1 MVASYHIVYSFIIL
15 MHAGTPNT
23 PSITS
28 LSLMENDITISWMI
42 DVHELR
48 PVDKYLIQVQITGS
62 NDKESNSGSE
72 FLTSGDDQV
81 AGANGVSF
89 GGSSRPF
96 EGQVFNITVS
106 ESVDDL
112 TCSDAR
118 GDINHCEYT
127 LIQETEIGQTYSFI
141 VCAINDFGTAC
152 GDSRNITATPPAVTT
167 VTSTSAPPLVTQVS
181 TTVTPPQ
188 PTSTTLTLQDINNYS
203 QTVTIVPHGTLA
215 TTTTSAQLLVTPLPP
230 PRSGPKTPTGLEGVF
245 VGITFGVV
253 VVVLL
258 CCVLWVSVILLCI
271 CCCLRREREKNYW
284 PEEIG

>member
-1 MVASYHIVYSFIIL
+1 

-28 LSLMENDITISWMI
+28 LSLMENDITIDWMI
-42 DVHELR
+42 DIHELR

-81 AGANGVSF
+81 AGANGASF

-96 EGQVFNITVS
+96 EGQAFNITIS

-112 TCSDAR
+112 TCSVNAR
-118 GDINHCEYT
+118 GDINDCEYT
-127 LIQETEIGQTYSFI
+127 LIQEAEIGQIYSFI
-141 VCAINDFGTAC
+141 VCAVNNFGTAC

-167 VTSTSAPPLVTQVS
+167 VTSSSAPPLVIQVS

-188 PTSTTLTLQDINNYS
+188 PTSTTLTPQDVTNS
-203 QTVTIVPHGTLA
+203 QTVTIVPHGTL
-215 TTTTSAQLLVTPLPP
+215 TTTTTTTNAQLLATPLPP

-258 CCVLWVSVILLCI
+258 CCVLCVSVFLLCV

>member
-1 MVASYHIVYSFIIL
+1 MVSVTLCTPKLIL

-23 PSITS
+23 PSITN
-28 LSLMENDITISWMI
+28 LSLMENDITINWMI
-42 DVHELR
+42 DIHELR
-48 PVDKYLIQVQITGS
+48 PVNKYLIQVQITGS
-62 NDKESNSGSE
+62 SDQESNSGSE

-81 AGANGVSF
+81 AGANGASF

-96 EGQVFNITVS
+96 EGQAFNITVS

-112 TCSDAR
+112 TCSINAR

-127 LIQETEIGQTYSFI
+127 LIQETEIGHTYSFI
-141 VCAINDFGTAC
+141 VCAANDFGTAC
-152 GDSRNITATPPAVTT
+152 GDSRNITATPPAVTP
-167 VTSTSAPPLVTQVS
+167 SSAPPLVTQVS
-181 TTVTPPQ
+181 TTVIPPQ
-188 PTSTTLTLQDINNYS
+188 PTSTTLTPQDIINS
-203 QTVTIVPHGTLA
+203 QTVPHGTFTTT
-215 TTTTSAQLLVTPLPP
+215 TTTTSTQLLATPLSP
-230 PRSGPKTPTGLEGVF
+230 PRSDPKTPTGLEGVF
-245 VGITFGVV
+245 VGITFGII

>member
-1 MVASYHIVYSFIIL
+1 

-28 LSLMENDITISWMI
+28 LSLIENDITINWMI
-42 DVHELR
+42 DIHELR

-62 NDKESNSGSE
+62 NDQESNSGSE
-72 FLTSGDDQV
+72 FLTSGDDQWTN
-81 AGANGVSF
+81 GANGASF

-112 TCSDAR
+112 TCSVNAK

-127 LIQETEIGQTYSFI
+127 LIQETEIGLTYSFI
-141 VCAINDFGTAC
+141 VCATNDFGTAC
-152 GDSRNITATPPAVTT
+152 GDSRNITATPPAVTL
-167 VTSTSAPPLVTQVS
+167 TSSSAPPLVTQVS

-188 PTSTTLTLQDINNYS
+188 PAFTTLTPQDITNS
-203 QTVTIVPHGTLA
+203 QTVTIVPHGTL
-215 TTTTSAQLLVTPLPP
+215 TTSTNAQLLATPLSP

-258 CCVLWVSVILLCI
+258 CCVLWVSILLLCV